1 MEQYLAAHAGPLM
14 VVFVASFLQ
23 SITGFGLVMIM
34 APLLMMFYD
43 PKFAVILVIL
53 IASFGNLSQA
63 VVLRKETAFHMILWL
78 FVGSLAGQ
86 PLGHLFY
93 RSFPSEFIRLWV
105 NVIVLFSITT
115 MLIANWKVR
124 QCRRN
129 TLITGAIAGVTSVSA
144 GIGGPPLLIYFASTD
159 MTPAVLRATSITFF
173 AVCNVCVLISYAV
186 TGVNVMPA
194 FQEAVMLLPAL
205 LSGIGLGYVVFPHIP
220 SKLFRKILFVVLYIV
235 CSYSVYTT
243 LIK

>member
-93 RSFPSEFIRLWV
+93 RSFPSE
-105 NVIVLFSITT
+105 
-115 MLIANWKVR
+115 A
-124 QCRRN
+124 
-129 TLITGAIAGVTSVSA
+129 
-144 GIGGPPLLIYFASTD
+144 
-159 MTPAVLRATSITFF
+159 
-173 AVCNVCVLISYAV
+173 
-186 TGVNVMPA
+186 
-194 FQEAVMLLPAL
+194 
-205 LSGIGLGYVVFPHIP
+205 
-220 SKLFRKILFVVLYIV
+220 
-235 CSYSVYTT
+235 
-243 LIK
+243 